1 MAIFGGP
8 CDPLWQMFHVRI
20 TRSLPY
26 YFQIILTSFLNRFFS
41 QIQSLK
47 LIKPIALDD
56 LLIHLKTR
64 ELSLDDTLQLFKWY
78 MSAPVQQQLFGKT
91 RREATKMF
99 LLSLNVKVPKQLLE
113 NKEPPPRGGEKNDLK
128 GKEKEKEAELKGE
141 ETPKE
146 WVCQNLGTIV
156 YFISSKGMRHLPLPP
171 TTLYHG
177 ISEHCSKALMKEQFG
192 WQEMTFWDWW
202 TYMKNSTP
210 KQPATPKN
218 PTNAPRNRTP
228 FQSQTTPSLL
238 ETMICSE
245 EHVVELLRYISQ
257 VFNTLSEPQK
267 VEIVSFLA
275 EIPCIPVEP
284 AATSGAYQQV
294 FDCINN

>member
-1 MAIFGGP
+1 M
-8 CDPLWQMFHVRI
+8 
-20 TRSLPY
+20 
-26 YFQIILTSFLNRFFS
+26 
-41 QIQSLK
+41 QSLK

-56 LLIHLKTR
+56 LLNHLKTR

-99 LLSLNVKVPKQLLE
+99 LLSLNVKVPKQPLE
-113 NKEPPPRGGEKNDLK
+113 DKELPSRGGEKNDPK
-128 GKEKEKEAELKGE
+128 GKEKEKEAEPRLKGE
-141 ETPKE
+141 EVTKE

-202 TYMKNSTP
+202 TYMKNNTP
-210 KQPATPKN
+210 KQPSTPKN
-218 PTNAPRNRTP
+218 PTNAPRNKTP
-228 FQSQTTPSLL
+228 SQSQTTPSLL
-238 ETMICSE
+238 EAMICSE

-257 VFNTLSEPQK
+257 VFNTLNEPQK